1 MASIADNPNPNP
13 NQEPEQSI
21 IPVLTVFKNKSILKN
36 IFIVLN
42 DNDDNNNN
50 NDHTLLVGRHPN
62 CNIVLTHPSISRF
75 HLQIRFTPSSRSI
88 SLLDLSSVHGTWV
101 SGRKLEHGVSVEL
114 KEGDSFQLGVSS
126 RIYLL
131 HFVSKFDADALN
143 KIGSLSCDDEKKNQ
157 SEDEAFEVDNDSSGN
172 EKSCCDGQN
181 KLCGCQICFLS
192 PPNVQSV
199 DKSDNTQINEAC
211 PDVEMLE
218 ETNLIGTLKECFKH
232 NICIL
237 GTKSNQQSSAE
248 KQWIKPEASLDEKD
262 AAAVAVISK
271 ESDFEVTFE
280 DTDKIEDILTTG
292 SRVFDSED
300 MTDSESHPTNSDAE
314 LSADSL
320 SDREEQ
326 GNCGE
331 NYETELQNLNANCCL
346 EKGYSLYEIVEDIE
360 KKCTENTDP
369 APFDENGVAAVN
381 VAPREHKLEFFFEEN
396 DRIDDILTSVAR
408 LFISENTS
416 SLAEE
421 AIPVIN
427 FQEIK
432 IVEEVAVDS
441 ISDGEKENKGDKEL
455 QEYLNVKPCDEE
467 GSSLDETV
475 EDTMKS
481 FQTESLNPS
490 VTQEPDLEITDQ
502 KESQTPQFVVAV
514 DGNVDVG
521 ILKRS
526 CIEES
531 AKGSSTFGSDEEGS
545 SLDETVEDTMKSF
558 QTESLNPSVT
568 QEPDLEITDK
578 KENQP
583 PQSLVAVDGN
593 TDVGI
598 LERSCVEESAKGSS
612 TFGSDEEGS
621 SLDETYEDTVKSFQ
635 TESLNPSVTRELDLE
650 ITDKIENQTPQSLVV
665 VDGNIDVGILEKSCI
680 EESAK
685 GSSTFGSDILSK
697 RDKAASAPQDR
708 TRKSRLLNTLNV
720 DSKFV
725 MSNLKDINI
734 TNKPMPKDLFSVLD
748 EGEMFTPNKENSIP
762 TNTFHW
768 QFMENKGMLEESK
781 SSKSQRSHN
790 LNANFSPIIYSAEI
804 STSAISNKENLTPKE
819 ALEWM
824 SGRKPLECRDAT
836 ELRKKRVERK
846 PLQSLMSPGGN
857 CNSRISSPLSAAKS
871 IFGVTA
877 RASNCG
883 HISYKHTEPSSIS
896 EERKKSWD
904 MVIDTSSL
912 LNKES
917 RKALQLLQGLK
928 GTRLIIPQSVIRELG
943 SIKQQF
949 GIFRKTSEAD
959 LALKWIEE
967 CMENTEWWIH
977 IIDCAFPM
985 VEDHILDCALEYKRK
1000 DNVGQIVLLSDD
1012 IILKIKSMAKGL
1024 LCETVQQFR
1033 QSLVNPFSERFMW
1046 ANSFPRGLTWSCQ
1059 DDVVLREKY
1068 CCLPSKAGL
1077 KLLVS

>member
-1 MASIADNPNPNP
+1 MASISDNPNP

-42 DNDDNNNN
+42 NNDNDDNNN

-126 RIYLL
+126 RIYHL
-131 HFVSKFDADALN
+131 HFVSKFDADAL
-143 KIGSLSCDDEKKNQ
+143 K
-157 SEDEAFEVDNDSSGN
+157 
-172 EKSCCDGQN
+172 
-181 KLCGCQICFLS
+181 
-192 PPNVQSV
+192 
-199 DKSDNTQINEAC
+199 INEAC
-211 PDVEMLE
+211 QDVEMLE
-218 ETNLIGTLKECFKH
+218 ETNLLCTLRECFKH

-237 GTKSNQQSSAE
+237 GTKLNQQSSAE
-248 KQWIKPEASLDEKD
+248 KQWINPDASFDEKD
-262 AAAVAVISK
+262 DAAVDVLSKESDFEVTFEDTDKIEDILTTGASVFDSEDMTDSAVDVISK

-292 SRVFDSED
+292 ASVFDSED
-300 MTDSESHPTNSDAE
+300 MTDSGSHPTNSDAE
-314 LSADSL
+314 LSMDSL

-331 NYETELQNLNANCCL
+331 KYETELQNLNANCCL
-346 EKGYSLYEIVEDIE
+346 EKGYSLNEIVEDIE
-360 KKCTENTDP
+360 KMCIENTDP
-369 APFDENGVAAVN
+369 SSFDENGVAAVN

-427 FQEIK
+427 FQQIK
-432 IVEEVAVDS
+432 IVEEAAVDS
-441 ISDGEKENKGDKEL
+441 ISDGEKESKGDKEL
-455 QEYLNVKPCDEE
+455 QAYLNVKPCDEE
-467 GSSLDETV
+467 GSLLVETV
-475 EDTMKS
+475 EDTVIS

-490 VTQEPDLEITDQ
+490 VTQDLDLEVTEK
-502 KESQTPQFVVAV
+502 KENQTPQSLVAV
-514 DGNVDVG
+514 DGKVDAG
-521 ILKRS
+521 ILERS

-531 AKGSSTFGSDEEGS
+531 AKGCSTFGSD
-545 SLDETVEDTMKSF
+545 DEVS
-558 QTESLNPSVT
+558 P
-568 QEPDLEITDK
+568 
-578 KENQP
+578 
-583 PQSLVAVDGN
+583 
-593 TDVGI
+593 
-598 LERSCVEESAKGSS
+598 
-612 TFGSDEEGS
+612 
-621 SLDETYEDTVKSFQ
+621 LDETYEDTVKSFQ
-635 TESLNPSVTRELDLE
+635 TESLNPSVTQEADLE
-650 ITDKIENQTPQSLVV
+650 ITDKKENWTPQSLVT
-665 VDGNIDVGILEKSCI
+665 VDGNVDMGILESSCI

-685 GSSTFGSDILSK
+685 GSSTFGSDNLSK

-708 TRKSRLLNTLNV
+708 TRKSRLLNTPNV
-720 DSKFV
+720 DTKFI

-748 EGEMFTPNKENSIP
+748 EEEMFTPNKEISSP
-762 TNTFHW
+762 TNTFHL
-768 QFMENKGMLEESK
+768 QFIGKKGVLEESK
-781 SSKSQRSHN
+781 SSKSQRSRNLTASFSPIIYSAERSASAISNKENQTPREAQEWKSQRSQN
-790 LNANFSPIIYSAEI
+790 LNANFSPIIYSAER
-804 STSAISNKENLTPKE
+804 SASAISNKENLTPRE
-819 ALEWM
+819 ALKWL
-824 SGRKPLECRDAT
+824 SGRKPLERHDTT
-836 ELRKKRVERK
+836 ELRKKRVERR
-846 PLQSLMSPGGN
+846 PLQSLMSSGGN
-857 CNSRISSPLSAAKS
+857 SNSRIYSPLSAAKS
-871 IFGVTA
+871 IVGVTA

-904 MVIDTSSL
+904 MVVDTASL

-949 GIFRKTSEAD
+949 GIFRKTSEAN

-967 CMENTEWWIH
+967 CMGNTKWWIH

-985 VEDHILDCALEYKRK
+985 VEDHILDCALEYRRK
-1000 DNVGQIVLLSDD
+1000 YNVGHVVLLSDD
-1012 IILKIKSMAKGL
+1012 IVLKIKSMAKGL

-1033 QSLVNPFSERFMW
+1033 QSLANPFSERFMW
-1046 ANSFPRGLTWSCQ
+1046 GNSFPRGLTWSCQ

-1077 KLLVS
+1077 KLLVT